1 MAIGN
6 SRGQQLRRIIRI
18 NEEIKAVIATAFTI
32 NLMAMNAIFLAKRA
46 GTAALGFGVL
56 SNELRRFA
64 IDLQKQMAQLHEM
77 TYDSVSTVTALL
89 KQARLNQM
97 LESTLSVCSGLG
109 RTLVENALLTR
120 LNGVL
125 ADKQEQSDA
134 INRRLSRMITDTVQL
149 VELGSVLARSAKIEA
164 AYGGSLSVPLT
175 QVSSDFE
182 QSISE
187 IQRSLEKLTKHHIE
201 ESEA

>member
-1 MAIGN
+1 M
-6 SRGQQLRRIIRI
+6 
-18 NEEIKAVIATAFTI
+18 IATAFTI

-64 IDLQKQMAQLHEM
+64 IDLQKQMALLSEM

-89 KQARLNQM
+89 KQARLNQ
-97 LESTLSVCSGLG
+97 TLDNTLVVCSGPG
-109 RTLVENALLTR
+109 KTLLEDALQTR

-125 ADKQEQSDA
+125 ADRQEESDA
-134 INRRLSRMITDTVQL
+134 INRRLSQMITDTIQL

-164 AYGGSLSVPLT
+164 AYGGALSVSLT

-187 IQRSLEKLTKHHIE
+187 IQRSLEKLTKHHLE
-201 ESEA
+201 ESET